1 MPQAKD
7 DGRYE
12 VVIGFGTSFDL
23 EIGGEIGATHH
34 RTPLK
39 PNQNQSQN

>member
-12 VVIGFGTSFDL
+12 VVIGFDSFDR
-23 EIGGEIGATHH
+23 EIGGEIGTTHH

-39 PNQNQSQN
+39 PNQNQN